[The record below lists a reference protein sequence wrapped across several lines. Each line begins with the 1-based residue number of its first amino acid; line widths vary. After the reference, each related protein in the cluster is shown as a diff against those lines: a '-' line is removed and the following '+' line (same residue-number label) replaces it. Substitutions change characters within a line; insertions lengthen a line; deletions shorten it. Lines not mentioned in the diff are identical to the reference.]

1 MNVYLLL
8 ALAFGAFTGAADVRV
23 PRAAVTIT
31 VRMKKRAQW
40 SAAALGGVFRTR
52 RGGPRRSTE
61 TAVCTTILEI
71 LSATLSPRAPAVTC

>member
-31 VRMKKRAQW
+31 VRVRKSVW
-40 SAAALGGVFRTR
+40 SAPDLWRAAVLRGR
-52 RGGPRRSTE
+52 RGRRPATD
-61 TAVCTTILEI
+61 AVVPSRILDI
-71 LSATLSPRAPAVTC
+71 LSATLSPRAPAVSC